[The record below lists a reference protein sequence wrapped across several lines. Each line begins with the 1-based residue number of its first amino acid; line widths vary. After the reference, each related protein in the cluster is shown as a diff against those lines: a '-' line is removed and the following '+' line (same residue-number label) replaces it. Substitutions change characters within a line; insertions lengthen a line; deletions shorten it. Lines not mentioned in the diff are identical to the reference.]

1 MNTNIDNLISE
12 AKNQFE
18 KDLAASGY
26 SAITGSSRQ
35 LENILYTSNPVNGHS
50 YLDIGTG
57 NGFIAFAI
65 ARSFPKAIV
74 TGIDLSEKIISINN
88 ENAKSEGLDNLSFK
102 VFEGKS
108 FPFAENNFDGVY
120 CRYAFHHFPLPD
132 SSVKDIAHIVKDGGF
147 CFITDP
153 VPCEDDTF
161 SFADDFSRLR
171 KDGHVKY
178 HPIDELNEI
187 FNKSG
192 FTVESVFFDEIT
204 FPREYDSSYEAL
216 INKIPDSL
224 KESYKLKLEGNK
236 LYISLRVMNTLFRK

>member
-74 TGIDLSEKIISINN
+74 TGIDLSEKIININN

-102 VFEGKS
+102 V
-108 FPFAENNFDGVY
+108 
-120 CRYAFHHFPLPD
+120 
-132 SSVKDIAHIVKDGGF
+132 
-147 CFITDP
+147 
-153 VPCEDDTF
+153 
-161 SFADDFSRLR
+161 
-171 KDGHVKY
+171 
-178 HPIDELNEI
+178 DELNEI